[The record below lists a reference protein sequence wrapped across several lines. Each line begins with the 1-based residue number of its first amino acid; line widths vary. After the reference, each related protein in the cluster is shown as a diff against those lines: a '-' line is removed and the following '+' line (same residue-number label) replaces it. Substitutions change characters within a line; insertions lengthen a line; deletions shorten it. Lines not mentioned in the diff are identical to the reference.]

1 MKNILDSLEEEEK
14 VLEWLLEFRDTVEQA
29 EESDESIIED
39 VNSKVLQALIQN
51 TDSLAVLFY
60 DGNSKKSTQVLVEL
74 ENIGKCGVFCVLLK
88 KFNGKIKLTFLSG
101 KTTNVTKKEY
111 YL

>member
-1 MKNILDSLEEEEK
+1 M
-14 VLEWLLEFRDTVEQA
+14 LEWLLEFRDTVEQA

-39 VNSKVLQALIQN
+39 LNSKVLQALIQN

-74 ENIGKCGVFCVLLK
+74 ENIGRFGVFCLFGSKNLT
-88 KFNGKIKLTFLSG
+88 IKLASLAV
-101 KTTNVTKKEY
+101 KMTNVTKKEY
-111 YL
+111 CL

>member
-1 MKNILDSLEEEEK
+1 MSTQVCPPSFATDELEILATNLSNYIFQLLDSLEEEEK

-74 ENIGKCGVFCVLLK
+74 ENIGRF
-88 KFNGKIKLTFLSG
+88 
-101 KTTNVTKKEY
+101 
-111 YL
+111 

>member
-1 MKNILDSLEEEEK
+1 M
-14 VLEWLLEFRDTVEQA
+14 LEWLLEFRDTVEQA

-74 ENIGKCGVFCVLLK
+74 ENIGKFEYFAFGFE
-88 KFNGKIKLTFLSG
+88 KFANPVRFTNHLSPRRRRM
-101 KTTNVTKKEY
+101 
-111 YL
+111 

>member
-1 MKNILDSLEEEEK
+1 M
-14 VLEWLLEFRDTVEQA
+14 LEWLLEFRDTVEQA

-74 ENIGKCGVFCVLLK
+74 ENIGRY
-88 KFNGKIKLTFLSG
+88 FLNPFASQSNSIEFASLSLFSSP

>member
-1 MKNILDSLEEEEK
+1 MAFEYGLESLPALVYYRKKIPIVYTDSLEEEEK

-60 DGNSKKSTQVLVEL
+60 DGNSKRSTQVLVEL
-74 ENIGKCGVFCVLLK
+74 ENIGRHSSTTFKHRS
-88 KFNGKIKLTFLSG
+88 KII
-101 KTTNVTKKEY
+101 
-111 YL
+111 

>member
-1 MKNILDSLEEEEK
+1 MPALVYYRKKIPIVYTDSLEEEEK

-60 DGNSKKSTQVLVEL
+60 DGNSKRSTQVLVEL
-74 ENIGKCGVFCVLLK
+74 ENIGRHSSTTFFKHRS
-88 KFNGKIKLTFLSG
+88 KII
-101 KTTNVTKKEY
+101 
-111 YL
+111 